1 MTDFYQH
8 VLENPNEDY
17 SENLRKAKM
26 GLLQHKAY
34 AAPYYWAPFV
44 LIGF

>member
-1 MTDFYQH
+1 MTDFYTIMLQNKNQNFRET
-8 VLENPNEDY
+8 LQ
-17 SENLRKAKM
+17 RAKLKM
-26 GLLQHKAY
+26 IKEGKY